1 MKTIAAKI
9 SLTKE
14 QCVSYN
20 YIYFFNELA
29 VMYHM
34 YFQPHLP
41 KMSTMQCHK
50 IRREGMW
57 GMDPP
62 PTFLQDQFSKTDKK
76 LGEGVIS

>member
-62 PTFLQDQFSKTDKK
+62 PHFSS
-76 LGEGVIS
+76 GPIFQN